1 MIKLALPGGPL
12 RQHIAQVLQG
22 AGIRVSGY
30 AEGSRSYRFQ
40 WEGRAQVRVFRERDI
55 PVQIALGQYD
65 VGICSMAWVEEFLAC
80 HPGEGM
86 VKLGALP
93 GPPQVLYLMATP
105 EVAQSWE
112 DLVRLE
118 HPIIAT
124 EFPHMAEALALAMR
138 LPSYRI
144 LPVWGGAEVYPP
156 EDASLAVALAPS
168 DDVVRGLG
176 LVPLWRI
183 MDSPPALIVHRDSLR
198 RKDIAWLLSAL
209 SSQVTG
215 APTELTWP
223 PPLVGGRLRPCPP
236 IAKRDV
242 LRVALPDG
250 HQQPHVLAA
259 LAEAGLKFPGY
270 EEGQRRLAGPRAGI
284 EAKVI
289 RPQDMP
295 QMVAL
300 GFFDVAFTGRDCV
313 LEHLYRFP
321 SSPVAIAL
329 DLGRAAFNMSAVVS
343 ADLPVGSIQEAL
355 GWWRGEGKPLIRIAS
370 EFVAIADHYARTR
383 HFWRYQVIPTAGA
396 SEGFVPDDADLLI
409 EGTETGRTLAENRLK
424 AIDVLF
430 RSTTCVIVRRDGGL
444 TGRLEELREWL
455 LGKLAPLA
463 VESPV
468 KI

>member
-1 MIKLALPGGPL
+1 
-12 RQHIAQVLQG
+12 
-22 AGIRVSGY
+22 
-30 AEGSRSYRFQ
+30 
-40 WEGRAQVRVFRERDI
+40 
-55 PVQIALGQYD
+55 
-65 VGICSMAWVEEFLAC
+65 
-80 HPGEGM
+80 
-86 VKLGALP
+86 
-93 GPPQVLYLMATP
+93 
-105 EVAQSWE
+105 
-112 DLVRLE
+112 
-118 HPIIAT
+118 
-124 EFPHMAEALALAMR
+124 
-138 LPSYRI
+138 
-144 LPVWGGAEVYPP
+144 
-156 EDASLAVALAPS
+156 
-168 DDVVRGLG
+168 
-176 LVPLWRI
+176 
-183 MDSPPALIVHRDSLR
+183 
-198 RKDIAWLLSAL
+198 
-209 SSQVTG
+209 
-215 APTELTWP
+215 
-223 PPLVGGRLRPCPP
+223 
-236 IAKRDV
+236 
-242 LRVALPDG
+242 
-250 HQQPHVLAA
+250 
-259 LAEAGLKFPGY
+259 
-270 EEGQRRLAGPRAGI
+270 
-284 EAKVI
+284 
-289 RPQDMP
+289 
-295 QMVAL
+295 MVAL